1 MFLTLGN
8 WLVIVNW
15 LILRRDSADVA
26 DIFGRVW
33 HLRNLVSVDDDAGS
47 GVLDRRRPC
56 RLPDAPYVQQRS
68 LTSTLSVTGDD
79 WCTAASWAR

>member
-1 MFLTLGN
+1 
-8 WLVIVNW
+8 VIVNW

-56 RLPDAPYVQQRS
+56 RLPDAPYV
-68 LTSTLSVTGDD
+68 
-79 WCTAASWAR
+79 